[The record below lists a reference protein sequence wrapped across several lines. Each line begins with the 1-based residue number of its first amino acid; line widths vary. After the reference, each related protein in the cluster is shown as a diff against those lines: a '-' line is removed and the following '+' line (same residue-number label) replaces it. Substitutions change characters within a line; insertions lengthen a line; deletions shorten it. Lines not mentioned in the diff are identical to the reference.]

1 MFKIQLLRVFLNE
14 RLTAAAEEIFGVVE
28 KTVAE
33 YQEEVVRLQRLLDIV
48 LQPEPDI
55 TLKLHRADLQQ
66 RTLSVS
72 EEEVPSEQQHCEQEW
87 SPSLGQDTEPIQIK
101 EEEEELRTTQEE
113 EHIHGFETDTKDS
126 IFTAGCVK
134 SDCDEDPTHPTHL
147 YQAQKEGN
155 GKRDP
160 TTEQITTEPDG
171 EDYIESEP
179 TSVSQPFSAVN
190 PECFAAQSE
199 NIESVG
205 GMETGGPL
213 SGFKQVISKR
223 SEMAKGQKSR
233 INTKGKK
240 STQFSLLKSPS
251 QSHAT
256 SYCCSCPVC
265 GTCFNQNEDLKR
277 HMRSHTGEN
286 PYYCHDCGKTFIRSG
301 HLKIHMRIHTGEK
314 PFNCR
319 HCGQGFN
326 QNGNLKRHMRIHTG
340 EKPYHCHF
348 CGKGFCN
355 SSNLKKHIRIH
366 TGAGFGSI
374 PI

>member
-1 MFKIQLLRVFLNE
+1 MSQIQLLRVFLND

-48 LQPEPDI
+48 LQPEI
-55 TLKLHRADLQQ
+55 NLQRADLQQ

-72 EEEVPSEQQHCEQEW
+72 EEGVPPEQQQCEQEW
-87 SPSLGQDTEPIQIK
+87 SPSLGQEDTEPIQIK

-190 PECFAAQSE
+190 PDCFAAQSE
-199 NIESVG
+199 NIESVS

-286 PYYCHDCGKTFIRSG
+286 PYNCHDCGKTFIRSG